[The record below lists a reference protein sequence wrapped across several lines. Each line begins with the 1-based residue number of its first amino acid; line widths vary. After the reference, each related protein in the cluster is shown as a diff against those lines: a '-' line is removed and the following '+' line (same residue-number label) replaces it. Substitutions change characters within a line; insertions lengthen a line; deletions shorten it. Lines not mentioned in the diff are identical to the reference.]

1 MIYGHLQ
8 DTTHEECAMLQPIH
22 VPGGLYFIHNGQK
35 KAPRGLYFSSDLRE
49 WWNNPEE
56 YGGRLYTHFDNA
68 LRPVFGAD
76 GKQFEQPGIR
86 AVCARYDE
94 AARTIGGFYK
104 E

>member
-1 MIYGHLQ
+1 MTYGHLH
-8 DTTHEECAMLQPIH
+8 DTTHSECATIAPIH
-22 VPGGLYFIHNGQK
+22 VPGGLYFNYKGEK
-35 KAPRGLYFSSDLRE
+35 KAPKGLYFSSDLRE

-76 GKQFEQPGIR
+76 GKQFERLDIR

-94 AARTIGGFYK
+94 ATRTIIDFHK